1 MQCHLKAFQ
10 DLNFILGHFE
20 PIQFLFKI
28 LTFHSIKN
36 VAKEAA
42 EENISVRIDSC
53 CIYQLCFANV
63 EKLLLLLFC

>member
-20 PIQFLFKI
+20 PRQSLCKI

-42 EENISVRIDSC
+42 EENISVCVDSC
-53 CIYQLCFANV
+53 YIDQLYFANV
-63 EKLLLLLFC
+63 GELQLILFC